1 MSKLKFVVALL
12 SLFTLVVIYA
22 CGGEDTAEPMQPQP
36 ASTARPAPTLTP
48 APSSP
53 RMTPSTPSPAE
64 VAPPVSTRVSVS
76 ASPPTPTSV
85 PATAPTQAP
94 MPSPTDTPAPALEP
108 TSTPEPV
115 SSGGGGVM
123 ADLPPECLTGGSL
136 DDAALIIGCG
146 DEAMKQLE
154 SVVVE
159 AAINL
164 GAMLGGGSPTAGDAL
179 PIIEIQ
185 MTRVMPDQASV
196 VLNIPQGGEVKVILT
211 GDVAYVND
219 PTSNGWIKLPDV
231 PDELSE
237 MFLIVSSFEEQIQA
251 TTDGD
256 VEWNDIARSDDGSNY
271 MISFTPPPDAS
282 GGSFFG
288 PISME
293 FQVALDVNTFFHQ
306 SVSLVAKDTGGAG
319 HKIVDIQYSRH
330 NEPLTIEAP
339 SEYIEAGAMPPPG
352 GMVGPGSPG
361 PPEVV
366 GLAKN
371 DEGDVEVKFN
381 EPITVNGDVTLYV
394 IDPATGGWELP
405 MIGGSGADTLVFDT
419 EPEGKP
425 SLIPGESVIPGFI
438 FVTAESEIL
447 DLDGNFV
454 NPVFE
459 GWVYPE

>member
-1 MSKLKFVVALL
+1 
-12 SLFTLVVIYA
+12 
-22 CGGEDTAEPMQPQP
+22 
-36 ASTARPAPTLTP
+36 
-48 APSSP
+48 
-53 RMTPSTPSPAE
+53 
-64 VAPPVSTRVSVS
+64 
-76 ASPPTPTSV
+76 
-85 PATAPTQAP
+85 
-94 MPSPTDTPAPALEP
+94 
-108 TSTPEPV
+108 
-115 SSGGGGVM
+115 M
-123 ADLPPECLTGGSL
+123 ADLPSECLTGGSL

-154 SVVVE
+154 SAVVE

-164 GAMLGGGSPTAGDAL
+164 GAMLGGGSSMSGDAL
-179 PIIEIQ
+179 PIIELQ
-185 MTRVMPDQASV
+185 MIRVMPDQASV
-196 VLNIPQGGEVKVILT
+196 VLNIPEGGEVKVILT
-211 GDVAYVND
+211 GGVAYVND

-256 VEWNDIARSDDGSNY
+256 VVWNDVARSDDGSNY
-271 MISFTPPPDAS
+271 VISFTPPSEAS
-282 GGSFFG
+282 GGGFG
-288 PISME
+288 PMSIE
-293 FQVALDVNTFFHQ
+293 FQVALDVNTFLHQ
-306 SVSLVAKDTGGAG
+306 SVSLVVKDSSGAG
-319 HKIVDIQYSRH
+319 HKIVDIQYSGH

-339 SEYIEAGAMPPPG
+339 SEYIEASAMLTPG

-371 DEGDVEVKFN
+371 DEGDVEVRFG
-381 EPITVNGDVTLYV
+381 EPVTVNGDVTLYV

-405 MIGGSGADTLVFDT
+405 MIGGSGADTLVFDA

-447 DLDGNFV
+447 DLDGNIV

-459 GWVYPE
+459 EWVYPE

>member
-1 MSKLKFVVALL
+1 MANL
-12 SLFTLVVIYA
+12 
-22 CGGEDTAEPMQPQP
+22 
-36 ASTARPAPTLTP
+36 
-48 APSSP
+48 PS
-53 RMTPSTPSPAE
+53 
-64 VAPPVSTRVSVS
+64 
-76 ASPPTPTSV
+76 
-85 PATAPTQAP
+85 
-94 MPSPTDTPAPALEP
+94 
-108 TSTPEPV
+108 
-115 SSGGGGVM
+115 
-123 ADLPPECLTGGSL
+123 ECLTGGSL

-154 SVVVE
+154 SAVVE

-164 GAMLGGGSPTAGDAL
+164 GAMLGGGSSMSGDAL
-179 PIIEIQ
+179 PIIELQ

-196 VLNIPQGGEVKVILT
+196 VLNIPEGGEVKVILT
-211 GDVAYVND
+211 GGVAYVND

-256 VEWNDIARSDDGSNY
+256 VVWNDVTYSDDGSNY
-271 MISFTPPPDAS
+271 VISFTPPSEAS
-282 GGSFFG
+282 GGSFG
-288 PISME
+288 PMSIE
-293 FQVALDVNTFFHQ
+293 FQVALDVNTFLHQ
-306 SVSLVAKDTGGAG
+306 SVSLVAKDSSGAG
-319 HKIVDIQYSRH
+319 HKIVDIQYSGH

-339 SEYIEAGAMPPPG
+339 SEYIEAGASMLTPG
-352 GMVGPGSPG
+352 GMVGSGSPS
-361 PPEVV
+361 PLEVV

-371 DEGDVEVKFN
+371 DEGDIEVRFG
-381 EPITVNGDVTLYV
+381 EPVTVNGDVTLYV

-405 MIGGSGADTLVFDT
+405 MIGGSGADTLVFDA

-447 DLDGNFV
+447 DLDGNIV

-459 GWVYPE
+459 EWVYPE